1 MGGEQGVAG
10 NETSG
15 DDDFISMTGADAASN
30 ASHVVNLTRRRC
42 WFQRRPWNCGRLL
55 AKSNTSS
62 AAITSEGENA
72 NGTEELK
79 AGRWGRRWWRWS
91 DSEPPPP
98 YIPVP
103 GGGRRLSNTSSSS
116 ITSEGKNA
124 SGPEELKAGRWGRRW
139 WGGGRRLGEQE
150 FAGNE
155 PPGDDIIISK
165 AGAD

>member
-1 MGGEQGVAG
+1 MGGRRWWGGGRRLGEQEFAG

-15 DDDFISMTGADAASN
+15 DDIIISKTGADAVSN

-62 AAITSEGENA
+62 TAITSEGENA
-72 NGTEELK
+72 NGT
-79 AGRWGRRWWRWS
+79 
-91 DSEPPPP
+91 
-98 YIPVP
+98 
-103 GGGRRLSNTSSSS
+103 
-116 ITSEGKNA
+116 
-124 SGPEELKAGRWGRRW
+124 EELKAGRWGRRW

-155 PPGDDIIISK
+155 TSGDDIIISK
-165 AGAD
+165 TGADAVSNASHVVNLTRRRCWFQRRPWNCGRLLAKSNASS